1 MRFVCDSCRAQYM
14 ISDDKVGASGV
25 KVRCKKC
32 GHVIIVRRPV
42 ESAASAGAEAD
53 SALRGLQ
60 EMSAPSNPPAEAATT
75 GESSI
80 FSDVD
85 DEEIGAAFDSAL
97 GERSDT
103 APPTEDL
110 DSTRVMDGQA
120 VARLAA
126 LSEGNV
132 PAATDAAPPTA
143 HAWYVAID
151 DKQTGPL
158 TPDAIKEHWD
168 RGEIGPDSLTWRQ
181 GLEDWI
187 SLSEVGELAS
197 WLAPHPARPVFT
209 PSGSRAAPA
218 PMVTVPVESAF
229 SAGGV
234 TRTVRTE
241 VPTPV
246 PEPGGW
252 RPSASAALASLVKDE
267 IDALSKPDAPP
278 PAPEPTAAARG
289 LLELPPPSGEMPAAQ
304 VNGRPARSESP
315 TPVTPPER
323 PAFPAAY
330 PYVTRP
336 HPASRKGLF
345 IGLTV
350 GAVVLGGL
358 VAAVGYLFLR
368 TEKAAPVA
376 ALPQPPPVETP
387 KMAPPASSST
397 APAVTPPVTRPPA
410 ATAVTPSVPPPV
422 ARVTP
427 AVPPGETGTS
437 LHRGGKR
444 GGKLG
449 NGSGHASD
457 EVASATEPRPSG
469 GKSKADDLFDEVFG
483 SGGGEKKSGDSG
495 KGKRS
500 AYVPPEP
507 GSSSTEVPDRL
518 PKGDI
523 MSVVLANKPS
533 IVRCVNE
540 QKSRDPNLHG
550 TLVLHW
556 VIQTSGRTTAVQP
569 MTDPFKS
576 SYMATCLTGLVK
588 SWTFP
593 KHKYQPGEPV
603 DFPFT
608 F

>member
-1 MRFVCDSCRAQYM
+1 MRFVCDSCHAQYM

-32 GHVIIVRRPV
+32 GHVIIVRRQA
-42 ESAASAGAEAD
+42 ESAGGAGAEAD
-53 SALRGLQ
+53 AALRGLQ
-60 EMSAPSNPPAEAATT
+60 EMSAPSNPLAEATT

-80 FSDVD
+80 FSGVD

-97 GERSDT
+97 GERSD
-103 APPTEDL
+103 APPPTEDL
-110 DSTRVMDGQA
+110 DSTRVMDGDA

-132 PAATDAAPPTA
+132 PPDSDAAPPTA

-181 GLEDWI
+181 GLEDWVA
-187 SLSEVGELAS
+187 LSEVSELAS
-197 WLAPHPARPVFT
+197 WLAPRPARPVFT
-209 PSGSRAAPA
+209 PSGTGSAPV
-218 PMVTVPVESAF
+218 VTVPVESAF

-234 TRTVRTE
+234 MRTVRTE

-267 IDALSKPDAPP
+267 IDALSKPELPP
-278 PAPEPTAAARG
+278 PAPEPTATARA
-289 LLELPPPSGEMPAAQ
+289 LLEVPPASAEMPAAQ
-304 VNGRPARSESP
+304 VNGRTSRSEAR
-315 TPVTPPER
+315 TPVTPVET
-323 PAFPAAY
+323 PAFPSAY

-336 HPASRKGLF
+336 RAASRKGLF
-345 IGLTV
+345 IGLGL
-350 GAVVLGGL
+350 GAVVLVGL

-368 TEKAAPVA
+368 AEKAAPIA
-376 ALPQPPPVETP
+376 TSPPPQVETP
-387 KMAPPASSST
+387 KVAAPVPAQPP
-397 APAVTPPVTRPPA
+397 PAVTTPPAKPVA
-410 ATAVTPSVPPPV
+410 ATAVTPAVPAV
-422 ARVTP
+422 AKVTP
-427 AVPPGETGTS
+427 AVAPGDTGTS

-444 GGKLG
+444 GSRAGG
-449 NGSGHASD
+449 NGSGHGGGD
-457 EVASATEPRPSG
+457 EVASASEPRSSG
-469 GKSKADDLFDEVFG
+469 PRSKADDLFDEVFG
-483 SGGGEKKSGDSG
+483 SGGGERKSGDSG
-495 KGKRS
+495 KGGKRS

-550 TLVLHW
+550 TLVVHW
-556 VIQTSGRTTAVQP
+556 TIQTSGKTAAVQP

>member
-1 MRFVCDSCRAQYM
+1 MRFICDSCRAQYM

-32 GHVIIVRRPV
+32 GHVIIVRRQA
-42 ESAASAGAEAD
+42 ESGAGAGAEAD
-53 SALRGLQ
+53 AALRGLQ
-60 EMSAPSNPPAEAATT
+60 EMSAPSNPLAEATT

-80 FSDVD
+80 FSGVD
-85 DEEIGAAFDSAL
+85 DDEIGAAFDSAL
-97 GERSDT
+97 GERSD
-103 APPTEDL
+103 APPPTEDL
-110 DSTRVMDGQA
+110 DSTRVMDGDA

-132 PAATDAAPPTA
+132 PPDSDAAPPTA

-158 TPDAIKEHWD
+158 TPDAIREHWD

-181 GLEDWI
+181 GLEDWVP
-187 SLSEVGELAS
+187 LSEVVELAS
-197 WLAPHPARPVFT
+197 WLAPRPARPVFT
-209 PSGSRAAPA
+209 PSGTGSAPV
-218 PMVTVPVESAF
+218 VTVPVESAF

-246 PEPGGW
+246 PEPGAW

-267 IDALSKPDAPP
+267 IDALSKPELPP
-278 PAPEPTAAARG
+278 PGPDPAPAARG
-289 LLELPPPSGEMPAAQ
+289 LLEVPPAPAEMPAAQ
-304 VNGRPARSESP
+304 VNGRTARSE
-315 TPVTPPER
+315 TPSHVTPAER

-336 HPASRKGLF
+336 HQASRKGLF
-345 IGLTV
+345 IGLGV
-350 GAVVLGGL
+350 GAVVLAGL

-368 TEKAAPVA
+368 SEKAAPVA
-376 ALPQPPPVETP
+376 AVVAPPPVETP
-387 KMAPPASSST
+387 KVATP
-397 APAVTPPVTRPPA
+397 APAKPPSGVNTPPVQPPA
-410 ATAVTPSVPPPV
+410 ATTVTPSVPSV
-422 ARVTP
+422 AKVTP
-427 AVPPGETGTS
+427 AVPPSETGTS

-444 GGKLG
+444 GSRTGG
-449 NGSGHASD
+449 NGSGHAD
-457 EVASATEPRPSG
+457 EVASASEPRSSG
-469 GKSKADDLFDEVFG
+469 SRSKADDLFDEVFG
-483 SGGGEKKSGDSG
+483 SGGGGGEKKSGDSG
-495 KGKRS
+495 KAGKRS

-550 TLVLHW
+550 TLVVHW
-556 VIQTSGRTTAVQP
+556 TIQTSGKTTAVQP